1 MDAGAYTLIFAA
13 AEIARNEN
21 VDADGDTHEGVDEE
35 VDERRRCA
43 DCGKRRRPGKFSDD
57 NHVRRIEQQLQN
69 ARRRQW
75 KRKTGGPSAKKRALD
90 HIDLFNGSCHLMAVP
105 SFILS

>member
-21 VDADGDTHEGVDEE
+21 VDADGDAHEGVDEE

-43 DCGKRRRPGKFSDD
+43 DCGKRCRPGEFSDD
-57 NHVRRIEQQLQN
+57 NHVRRVEQQLQN
-69 ARRRQW
+69 AGRRQRDG
-75 KRKTGGPSAKKRALD
+75 KQNDLLKHRAAGQVGGAGRL
-90 HIDLFNGSCHLMAVP
+90 CHEMLY
-105 SFILS
+105 LL

>member
-69 ARRRQW
+69 ARRRQR
-75 KRKTGGPSAKKRALD
+75 KRKPKDLRQKRALD
-90 HIDLFNGSCHLMAVP
+90 HIDLFNGSCHGSSLL
-105 SFILS
+105 ILS